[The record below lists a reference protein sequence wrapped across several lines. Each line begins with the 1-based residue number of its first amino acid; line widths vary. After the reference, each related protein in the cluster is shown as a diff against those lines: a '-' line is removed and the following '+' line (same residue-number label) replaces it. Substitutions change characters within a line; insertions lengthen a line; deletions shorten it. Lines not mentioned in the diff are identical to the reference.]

1 MPPAMKNSC
10 RKNNHPVS
18 IYTFPCLG
26 ADNWVERRL
35 EPAMQKRN
43 QANLHQL
50 PGSASH
56 TFSNLTTQAYG
67 EWGKERARKTMVRT
81 ASDHWIHMS
90 SPGHDFYRTNSEV
103 EFCHPSEQEPK
114 FRTPHIP
121 EDGGG
126 IRVRQ
131 GSIRWSPFHLGKYRD
146 TWTQGEVGQNQFAA
160 PKHWPTIG
168 GHHQK

>member
-1 MPPAMKNSC
+1 MPLSNEMAAC
-10 RKNNHPVS
+10 
-18 IYTFPCLG
+18 
-26 ADNWVERRL
+26 
-35 EPAMQKRN
+35 
-43 QANLHQL
+43 
-50 PGSASH
+50 SASH